1 MSAKTLIAAVLA
13 LSASSV
19 AFAEAPYPVD
29 QPFVSHTTRAAVK
42 ADLARAQAQGIA
54 NQPDSVFPV
63 ISNGPARSAVQTA
76 GGAAD
81 STYTGA

>member
-1 MSAKTLIAAVLA
+1 MSAKTIIAAVLA

-19 AFAEAPYPVD
+19 AFAEAQYPVD

-54 NQPDSVFPV
+54 NQPDSVFPAV
-63 ISNGPARSAVQTA
+63 SNVPAKSAVQTA
-76 GGAAD
+76 GSAAD
-81 STYTGA
+81 STYAGA

>member
-19 AFAEAPYPVD
+19 AFAEAQYPVEK
-29 QPFVSHTTRAAVK
+29 PFVSHTTRAAVK

-54 NQPDSVFPV
+54 NQPDAVFPV
-63 ISNGPARSAVQTA
+63 ISNGAAKSAVQTA
-76 GGAAD
+76 GGATD
-81 STYTGA
+81 STYAGA